1 MVRKEDAKRPQQP
14 RGCGRLAA
22 PHFMGK
28 WVAISLDGPHKD
40 YRSDRQ
46 SFKKNPTTHK
56 NKTWGSKVI
65 PSVDI
70 CPIRTNHGLLRTA
83 GFGVPG
89 NALNLL

>member
-1 MVRKEDAKRPQQP
+1 MQSGPSSPEDV
-14 RGCGRLAA
+14 GGS
-22 PHFMGK
+22 PHRISWGSGWPSPWMGLTRTTEVTDK
-28 WVAISLDGPHKD
+28 AL
-40 YRSDRQ
+40 
-46 SFKKNPTTHK
+46 KKKPTTHK

-65 PSVDI
+65 PSADI